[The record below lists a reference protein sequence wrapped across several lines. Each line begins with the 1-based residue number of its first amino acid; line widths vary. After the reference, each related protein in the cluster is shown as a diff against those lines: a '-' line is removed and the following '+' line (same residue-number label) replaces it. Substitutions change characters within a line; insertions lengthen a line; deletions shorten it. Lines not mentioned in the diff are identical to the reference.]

1 VLGVIDRLASGRR
14 DEYAVGPGAA
24 LAIGI
29 GQAVALI
36 PGVSRSG
43 ATIGVGLL
51 AGLNRAAAARF
62 SFLLSTPIIAGAVA
76 KQSVDVARA
85 GISPSDAPVYLVGI
99 LASAIT
105 GYAIIRFFLRYLRT
119 NSLMPFVIYRVVL
132 GAIVIALA
140 VNGRLPS

>member
-1 VLGVIDRLASGRR
+1 M
-14 DEYAVGPGAA
+14 
-24 LAIGI
+24 
-29 GQAVALI
+29 
-36 PGVSRSG
+36 SRSG

-76 KQSVDVARA
+76 KQSVDVARL
-85 GISPSDAPVYLVGI
+85 GIAPGDAPVYLVGI

-119 NSLMPFVIYRVVL
+119 NSLMPFVIYRIVL

-140 VNGRLPS
+140 VNGRLPG